1 MTRPFFPSRGFT
13 LLELLLVLALG
24 SILMTATYLLGMPAI
39 HSYEFQRTRETVN
52 RELWRAR
59 SDTIA
64 NVKDSSW
71 GIRFSGS
78 TLTRYRGS
86 SYLSRQVADDVV
98 YTFGNQ
104 IVFSGAHE
112 VTFLRPEGTVT
123 STQIIFLLDAVR
135 SVTITIPPS
144 GAVLTP

>member
-1 MTRPFFPSRGFT
+1 M
-13 LLELLLVLALG
+13 
-24 SILMTATYLLGMPAI
+24 I
-39 HSYEFQRTRETVN
+39 
-52 RELWRAR
+52 
-59 SDTIA
+59 
-64 NVKDSSW
+64 SS
-71 GIRFSGS
+71 
-78 TLTRYRGS
+78 
-86 SYLSRQVADDVV
+86 
-98 YTFGNQ
+98 TFGNQ